1 MGKALNRQFTKED
14 IQMANMHMHMK
25 RCSISFVMG
34 GEQVKNQWDT
44 IIYTLEWMVSE
55 DVEKSKFYTLVIEM
69 QIFWKTFWQFLLKL
83 NIWLPCDPTIP
94 KEKKWRLK
102 FM

>member
-34 GEQVKNQWDT
+34 GSKLKINE
-44 IIYTLEWMVSE
+44 IPLYTH
-55 DVEKSKFYTLVIEM
+55 
-69 QIFWKTFWQFLLKL
+69 
-83 NIWLPCDPTIP
+83 
-94 KEKKWRLK
+94 
-102 FM
+102 

>member
-55 DVEKSKFYTLVIEM
+55 DVEKSKFYTLVIGM
-69 QIFWKTFWQFLLKL
+69 QNGTTILE
-83 NIWLPCDPTIP
+83 NILAVSFKVKHMITMWPNNP
-94 KEKKWRLK
+94 
-102 FM
+102 